1 MFGAVVLMYLL
12 VLARHRSPEKK
23 AWAGMVV
30 AHKDAGSLNVLVV
43 KLLVPKSLSKI
54 NVVCYKASESTY
66 RL

>member
-1 MFGAVVLMYLL
+1 MLGTVVLMYRL
-12 VLARHRSPEKK
+12 VLALHRSPVNK

-30 AHKDAGSLNVLVV
+30 THKDAGSLNVLVV

-54 NVVCYKASESTY
+54 DVVCYKASESTY